1 MSKINCFVQI
11 QESSDP
17 FKPALDA
24 VDQYEHVDRL
34 VLKRVSPIK
43 NEDEVFVEQ
52 KHVSKVEIP
61 PERRCKVYLLFS
73 ATEKSPRLEERNAAQ
88 PDRGVPQR
96 RNRGWGYSRK
106 DMRESSNDFSLKLR
120 TV

>member
-34 VLKRVSPIK
+34 VLKRVSQIK

-52 KHVSKVEIP
+52 NMSQKLKFHQKEGVKFIYCFLQPRSLLGWKKKMQLSQTVEFLKGETVARVT
-61 PERRCKVYLLFS
+61 PEKI
-73 ATEKSPRLEERNAAQ
+73 
-88 PDRGVPQR
+88 
-96 RNRGWGYSRK
+96 
-106 DMRESSNDFSLKLR
+106 
-120 TV
+120 

>member
-1 MSKINCFVQI
+1 MYKINCFVQI

-52 KHVSKVEIP
+52 NMSQK
-61 PERRCKVYLLFS
+61 
-73 ATEKSPRLEERNAAQ
+73 
-88 PDRGVPQR
+88 
-96 RNRGWGYSRK
+96 
-106 DMRESSNDFSLKLR
+106 
-120 TV
+120 